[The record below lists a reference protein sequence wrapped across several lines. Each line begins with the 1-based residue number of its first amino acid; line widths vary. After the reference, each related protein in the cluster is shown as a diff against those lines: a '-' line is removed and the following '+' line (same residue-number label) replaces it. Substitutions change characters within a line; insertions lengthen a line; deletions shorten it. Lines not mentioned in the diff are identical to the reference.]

1 MLRLQFLTSA
11 MLLGL
16 LSALLAASAYAQ
28 QASTPASSPSAVS
41 NQALA
46 IAAHNPFA
54 DFVKVPIQSTTG
66 FQLGPHHKVGDSVN
80 IEPVLPFSLNENWD
94 LFARPSLT
102 FTYSPTPHEQSGL
115 EDLEISFAL
124 APAKAN
130 TW

>member
-1 MLRLQFLTSA
+1 MKWLRLRLVPSTTV
-11 MLLGL
+11 LGL
-16 LSALLAASAYAQ
+16 LLSAVVAAPAPAQ

-80 IEPVLPFSLNENWD
+80 IEPVVPFSLNADWD
-94 LFARPSLT
+94 LIALPSLT
-102 FTYSPTPHEQSGL
+102 
-115 EDLEISFAL
+115 
-124 APAKAN
+124 
-130 TW
+130 